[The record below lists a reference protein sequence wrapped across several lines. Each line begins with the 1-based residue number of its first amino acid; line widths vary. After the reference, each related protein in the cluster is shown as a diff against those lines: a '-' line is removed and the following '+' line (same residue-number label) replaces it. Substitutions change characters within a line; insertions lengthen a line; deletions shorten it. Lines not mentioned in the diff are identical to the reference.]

1 MKIAIEIDSS
11 EDIKEEY
18 KAVRMIKAD
27 SMYAKMWDIKDII
40 RQHNKY
46 DKPAE
51 ECLGLIQD
59 IVQSIDFDE
68 DGWV

>member
-11 EDIKEEY
+11 EDINEEY

-27 SMYAKMWDIKDII
+27 SMYCKMWDIKDVI

-46 DKPAE
+46 DKPAP
-51 ECLGLIQD
+51 ECLSLIED
-59 IVQSIDFDE
+59 IVQSIDFDG
-68 DGWV
+68 DGWQ